1 MTFKNKFKS
10 IIFLLISI
18 VIIWLLWTP
27 FYRIDKDKGFV
38 KFHWSG
44 LSAIFDE
51 RPLGIKLNYYE
62 EVNYQGLDGPYLYQ
76 NDTIKKVY
84 YVTEQNSLVEEKF
97 GKIDSLIVKVSND
110 DKDIFFVKPAV
121 IENEKSIYE
130 LPCKIIAI
138 SDIEGNFNALSSFLI
153 SNGVINK
160 NFEWT
165 FDKGHLVLLGDFVDR
180 GENVTQV
187 LWLIYKLEF
196 DAKKSGGKVHFV
208 LGNHEIM
215 NLQGRPAY
223 ANEKYIKIAQTLSG
237 KKDFSKAYLSLYN
250 EDNFLTN
257 WLNSKN
263 ATVKIGD
270 LLFVHGGISPK
281 ILLYKHSIE
290 QINQNIRKNAKSD
303 IYSKTSGDSFTDLIN
318 GKEGIFWYRGMAT
331 DYKYYDKI
339 KQIEYEKILKF
350 FRVKKCVIG
359 HTINEDISTDFN
371 NSLIKIDVLHGLEKR
386 SKKTKGVL
394 FEKEKVFK
402 IDALGI
408 KSELK

>member
-1 MTFKNKFKS
+1 MKTVRKILKWLFGIITFLILTAVILVRFTDGS
-10 IIFLLISI
+10 IN
-18 VIIWLLWTP
+18 TP
-27 FYRIDKDKGFV
+27 EKTILG
-38 KFHWSG
+38 
-44 LSAIFDE
+44 FDE
-51 RPLGIKLNYYE
+51 EKGRFLIWEKKTFNLNGI
-62 EVNYQGLDGPYLYQ
+62 DGPYIIDNQLYE
-76 NDTIKKVY
+76 
-84 YVTEQNSLVEEKF
+84 VTKENKLLNKNINRKAKLV
-97 GKIDSLIVKVSND
+97 VKVNNSDND
-110 DKDIFFVKPAV
+110 QFTFQLKD
-121 IENEKSIYE
+121 SITSEPNFYE
-130 LPCKIIAI
+130 LPEKLIVI

-237 KKDFSKAYLSLYN
+237 KKDFSEAYLSLYN

-386 SKKTKGVL
+386 SKKTKGIL

>member
-97 GKIDSLIVKVSND
+97 SKIDSLIVKVSND

-121 IENEKSIYE
+121 IENEKSIYK

-237 KKDFSKAYLSLYN
+237 KKDFSEAYLSLYN

-339 KQIEYEKILKF
+339 KQIEYQKILKF

>member
-18 VIIWLLWTP
+18 VIIWLLWIP

-44 LSAIFDE
+44 LLAIFDD
-51 RPLGIKLNYYE
+51 RPFGVKTNYYE

-76 NDTIKKVY
+76 NDSIQRVY
-84 YVTEQNSLVEEKF
+84 YVTEKNNLIEEKYA
-97 GKIDSLIVKVSND
+97 KIDSLIVKVNNE
-110 DKDIFFVKPAV
+110 DKDIFFVKPAD

-130 LPCKIIAI
+130 LPSKIIAI
-138 SDIEGNFNALSSFLI
+138 SDIEGNFNAFSSFLI

-160 NFEWT
+160 NLEWT

-187 LWLIYKLEF
+187 LWLIYKLESE
-196 DAKKSGGKVHFV
+196 AKKSGGKVHYI

-215 NLQGRPAY
+215 TLQGRPAY

-237 KKDFSKAYLSLYN
+237 KKDFSQAYLALYN
-250 EDNFLTN
+250 EDNFLSN

-263 ATVKIGD
+263 AIVKIGD

-290 QINQNIRKNAKSD
+290 QINQNIMKNVKSD

-350 FRVKKCVIG
+350 FKVKKCVIG

-371 NSLIKIDVLHGLEKR
+371 KSLIKIDVLHGLEKR